1 MDIFSLLTVL
11 GGVALFL
18 YGMRVMGNGLEKLS
32 GGKLEKFLERVTSS
46 RLLGVLLGAA
56 VTAVLQSS
64 SATTVTVV
72 GFVNAGIMK
81 LSQAVGIIM
90 GANVGTTVTGWILTL
105 STLPGN
111 SIWEDIFRATT
122 FTPVIAVIG
131 ILFIMAGKKDRQ
143 KDVGT
148 IMLGFAVLMFAMHSI
163 SEAVSPLREDPVFTR
178 AIGFFSNPLLG
189 ILVGIVITTVLQSSS
204 ASVGILQALSV
215 TGSITYGTVLPVIM
229 GMNIGASVPALLS
242 SMGAKV
248 EAKRA
253 AFIYL
258 YFNVLG
264 TVICLPLYYLLDYI
278 FSRTAVGGIGAA
290 AATSVGIALVNTVI
304 KVVATLILLPFSNLL
319 CKLAEVTIRD
329 KRSIG
334 GGILL
339 EERFLKTPGVAIEQS
354 RRAAADMANKARKA
368 LFLSLECVDEFD
380 RHKDE
385 EIKRLED
392 EVDLYEDKL
401 GTYLVKLS
409 SADLTLSAGN
419 ETVKLLHAIGDFE
432 RISDHACN
440 ISESAEEI
448 DDKEITFSAPAKADL
463 KVITDALRQIVNMTF
478 DAFERDDAVAAREV
492 EPLEQVID
500 DLKESIKLR
509 HVERLVAGECTIEMG
524 FVFADLLTS
533 FERISDH
540 CSNIAVA
547 LLQIRDASFETH
559 SSLNV
564 IKKGGAEF
572 LAAYE
577 KYSSRYRLSDEVLP
591 EKKNAAQTAES

>member
-215 TGSITYGTVLPVIM
+215 TGSITYGTALPVIM

-319 CKLAEVTIRD
+319 CKLEASAAASFWRNASS
-329 KRSIG
+329 KPPAS
-334 GGILL
+334 
-339 EERFLKTPGVAIEQS
+339 PS
-354 RRAAADMANKARKA
+354 SRAAARRPTWRTKPARLCSSPWNA
-368 LFLSLECVDEFD
+368 WTNSTGI
-380 RHKDE
+380 RT
-385 EIKRLED
+385 RRSN
-392 EVDLYEDKL
+392 
-401 GTYLVKLS
+401 GWRTRWTSTRTS
-409 SADLTLSAGN
+409 SAPIWSS
-419 ETVKLLHAIGDFE
+419 FP
-432 RISDHACN
+432 
-440 ISESAEEI
+440 
-448 DDKEITFSAPAKADL
+448 AP
-463 KVITDALRQIVNMTF
+463 T
-478 DAFERDDAVAAREV
+478 
-492 EPLEQVID
+492 
-500 DLKESIKLR
+500 
-509 HVERLVAGECTIEMG
+509 
-524 FVFADLLTS
+524 
-533 FERISDH
+533 
-540 CSNIAVA
+540 
-547 LLQIRDASFETH
+547 
-559 SSLNV
+559 
-564 IKKGGAEF
+564 
-572 LAAYE
+572 
-577 KYSSRYRLSDEVLP
+577 
-591 EKKNAAQTAES
+591 